1 MIMVQLTEE
10 LEKIE
15 VQDENRDDVVF
26 SSRRQYTPRR
36 HSRVMKAKKGNWKR
50 GIQQRRN
57 KRFAW

>member
-26 SSRRQYTPRR
+26 SSRRQYTPRVIAV
-36 HSRVMKAKKGNWKR
+36 S
-50 GIQQRRN
+50 
-57 KRFAW
+57 